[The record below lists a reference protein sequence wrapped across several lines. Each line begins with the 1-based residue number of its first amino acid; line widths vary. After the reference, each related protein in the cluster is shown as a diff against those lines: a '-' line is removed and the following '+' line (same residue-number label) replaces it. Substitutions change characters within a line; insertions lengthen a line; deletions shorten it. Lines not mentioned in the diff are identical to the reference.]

1 MTTTAQDL
9 RDRLEQDNALAWHL
23 RYNHF
28 PPRPAELIQ
37 AARQAIDAANEGEPG
52 RLIAL
57 PEGITTQDGA
67 TSQTAAE
74 LIEALHLDGFL
85 TTQEGG

>member
-23 RYNHF
+23 RYNHY
-28 PPRPAELIQ
+28 PRQPLELLQ
-37 AARQAIDAANEGEPG
+37 AAKDAIDAANAGDLG

-57 PEGITTQDGA
+57 PEGITTQGGA